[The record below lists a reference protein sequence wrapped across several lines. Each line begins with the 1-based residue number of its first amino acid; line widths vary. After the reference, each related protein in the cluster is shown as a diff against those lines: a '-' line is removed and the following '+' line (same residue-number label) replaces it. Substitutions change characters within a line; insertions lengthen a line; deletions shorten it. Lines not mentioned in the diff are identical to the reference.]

1 MSDERYYNH
10 QAYLATQQPA
20 RPQWEALEED
30 APIVRVDH
38 APLAVQP
45 MPVEL
50 PTGARGTQTDT
61 ALTNA
66 QATGIRF
73 KYMLVLAVAFGLL
86 LAILGALWGWTGPG
100 ASIVLGMFGTVTVGA
115 IGFIWLNG
123 QDHKHSVHGVE
134 RQRGEIMQTAVDH
147 QAEINHA
154 IVEND
159 RRRSDQDHEYRMEKM
174 RLYQQYLRGG
184 QDE

>member
-10 QAYLATQQPA
+10 QAYLAQQQPA

-45 MPVEL
+45 MPIEL
-50 PTGARGTQTDT
+50 PTGAKATQEDT

-86 LAILGALWGWTGPG
+86 LAILGALWGITGPG

-147 QAEINHA
+147 QAEINLE
-154 IVEND
+154 IVAND
-159 RRRSDQDHEYRMEKM
+159 RRRIDLDHEYRMEKM
-174 RLYQQYLRGG
+174 RLYQQYLRGNSN
-184 QDE
+184 E